1 MQVGSELNKLQV
13 PVHLVFILLPSAG
26 HKKGAVLVT
35 SAIHIGRLQILP
47 GPLKSIVF
55 FKIKKKSSHV
65 VFTLELKL
73 NKTYF
78 KILGKYLNDYF

>member
-13 PVHLVFILLPSAG
+13 SVHLVCIFLPSAG

-55 FKIKKKSSHV
+55 F
-65 VFTLELKL
+65 FFFLKFPCSFY
-73 NKTYF
+73 T
-78 KILGKYLNDYF
+78 GTET